1 MMAWLTHLQHI
12 REKNVIFVGILDEKT
27 DEYGRLNYELQIEGA
42 KTGRELPGI
51 VDEVIT
57 MATLASDEG
66 NMFRAFICDN
76 LNKWGYP
83 AKDRSGRL
91 DPIEEPHL
99 GKLFEKMS
107 GPRPDTM
114 QFVNPTAVNIA
125 EGES

>member
-1 MMAWLTHLQHI
+1 
-12 REKNVIFVGILDEKT
+12 VIFVGILDEKT
-27 DEYGRLNYELQIEGA
+27 DDYGRITHDLQIEGA

-57 MATLASDEG
+57 MATLTADDG
-66 NMFRAFICDN
+66 TLFRGFVCDT
-76 LNKWGYP
+76 LNQWGYP

-107 GPRPDTM
+107 GPRPQAM
-114 QFVNPTAVNIA
+114 QFVNPKTVNDQSEKENVNA
-125 EGES
+125 